1 MITFGEDLRAIIFS
15 PFPFLP
21 VSWTTAMGQVDG
33 GHRAGSRIEDRL
45 DDAHLKGIHDASH
58 VVGFLEV
65 EDRCI

>member
-1 MITFGEDLRAIIFS
+1 
-15 PFPFLP
+15 
-21 VSWTTAMGQVDG
+21 MGQVDG

>member
-1 MITFGEDLRAIIFS
+1 
-15 PFPFLP
+15 
-21 VSWTTAMGQVDG
+21 MGQVDG

-65 EDRCI
+65 EDRCIWWKLVTNPGLASAQN